1 MNAPYISVVIPEYNE
16 TSQSIRKCL
25 KSLSS
30 QTMFNKCQVIVVSYT
45 PHTLKILDLT
55 DDEYDN
61 VRLVNTAVKGIGY
74 ARNYGVKISSGKYI
88 VNMDI
93 DASFMK
99 PDAIEKLI
107 RPLELGVT
115 KMTHCNAF
123 LDPFEK
129 REFAYADLV
138 YALRNHLASDIM
150 VPHIIEQGL
159 CFRKS
164 DYDITPGF
172 RNVPISEGGVLGF
185 EFAMAFGIASIMKVE
200 DVSVITSA
208 RRINNLSKQT
218 IFDVF
223 NYDNAYR

>member
-1 MNAPYISVVIPEYNE
+1 
-16 TSQSIRKCL
+16 
-25 KSLSS
+25 
-30 QTMFNKCQVIVVSYT
+30 
-45 PHTLKILDLT
+45 
-55 DDEYDN
+55 
-61 VRLVNTAVKGIGY
+61 
-74 ARNYGVKISSGKYI
+74 
-88 VNMDI
+88 MDI

-107 RPLELGVT
+107 
-115 KMTHCNAF
+115 MTIRIRSDKDDSCNAF
-123 LDPFEK
+123 LDPFENINLPMLIFLCVEK
-129 REFAYADLV
+129 SFSIRYSWYRTF
-138 YALRNHLASDIM
+138 
-150 VPHIIEQGL
+150 EQGL

-172 RNVPISEGGVLGF
+172 RNVLLVREEYLVLNLQWLLVLLLF
-185 EFAMAFGIASIMKVE
+185 MKVE